1 MVRGGAYLT
10 ARTLI
15 EVPVMLLLAICT
27 LSVGGYGIANL
38 YAPSFVQF
46 IAMFAA
52 VLWYIFV
59 RGCQC
64 LYPSLSVSLALPLPL
79 PLPLSL
85 SPSVCLTHTQVVRGG
100 RAVLL
105 SAVREP
111 ADRNDELHE
120 RVVRLLPVCGRHDC
134 RKGRH
139 LALPRAL
146 LHHAAQ
152 VGAAGVS
159 VHRILRRHILGSRHR
174 HMPLVP
180 A

>member
-85 SPSVCLTHTQVVRGG
+85 S
-100 RAVLL
+100 
-105 SAVREP
+105 
-111 ADRNDELHE
+111 
-120 RVVRLLPVCGRHDC
+120 LLPVLLP
-134 RKGRH
+134 
-139 LALPRAL
+139 LAVKQL
-146 LHHAAQ
+146 
-152 VGAAGVS
+152 
-159 VHRILRRHILGSRHR
+159 
-174 HMPLVP
+174 
-180 A
+180 